1 MIGPVDQFSVYT
13 EGFKMIGGAIQVAG
27 GAWTNALKEI
37 GSSTESLGTIAK
49 KAFGTIVQGIGEKL
63 AAQSASHLVEALA
76 NTVLLNPVEA
86 GKHYAAAGIYGAGAI
101 AAFATA
107 KAMGAGGGAQPAKP
121 SGGAAAG
128 GASGGT
134 GYAGDPNARYVKQEQ
149 PKVYVI
155 GTMFGNMSVRE
166 RARSAR
172 ETVAY
177 ANGYVGGE
185 DS

>member
-1 MIGPVDQFSVYT
+1 M
-13 EGFKMIGGAIQVAG
+13 QVAG
-27 GAWTNALKEI
+27 SAWSNALKEI
-37 GSSTESLGTIAK
+37 ATSTDSLGTIAK
-49 KAFGTIVQGIGEKL
+49 KAFGMVVQGIGEKL

-76 NTVLLNPVEA
+76 NTALLNPVEA

-128 GASGGT
+128 GTAGGS
-134 GYAGDPNARYVKQEQ
+134 GYAGDPNGKYVKQEQ

-166 RARSAR
+166 RARAAR